1 MQVQAR
7 VVCPCTGTEMGTS
20 DVSAPGPSSSSMSTG
35 TEMGSSDVSD
45 AGPSSSSMFI
55 GHS

>member
-1 MQVQAR
+1 M
-7 VVCPCTGTEMGTS
+7 MGTS
-20 DVSAPGPSSSSMSTG
+20 DGSDDAGPSSSSMSTG

-55 GHS
+55 GHNGERN